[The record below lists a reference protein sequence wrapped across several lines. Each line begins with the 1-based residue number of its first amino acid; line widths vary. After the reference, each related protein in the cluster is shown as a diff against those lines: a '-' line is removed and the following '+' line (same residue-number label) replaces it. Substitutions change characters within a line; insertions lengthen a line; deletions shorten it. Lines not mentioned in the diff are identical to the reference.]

1 MDKLKTSALGGFPFV
16 LDDIRQFLGRL
27 TSPANHGIYQAFNN
41 ILGGFGTDFIV
52 QGCVV
57 SGSTGAFSI
66 TEGWILLSSE
76 LIKVDAQG
84 PFDEAVD
91 LTFTKVTTFDPR
103 GNKDFLNGSTADTY
117 EKNRGVIS
125 GLGGSLD
132 FNGARIEGIVGL
144 EAWIVEDFVA
154 GDYTADTGTWT
165 TTLRILRSVIRGKTM
180 TVSIFVIASTLASGP
195 SDKLKVKIPQ
205 SKTVSGLS
213 MTSMGFITFGGTT
226 VAAIMQTDS
235 SDNTITIQPVDG
247 TDITDG
253 SVALAGNITFEID

>member
-1 MDKLKTSALGGFPFV
+1 MDKLRTNLLGGFPFV

-91 LTFTKVTTFDPR
+91 GTFTKVTTFDPR

-125 GLGGSLD
+125 GLAGSLA
-132 FNGARIEGIVGL
+132 FNGNTFFDLSNQASSLPDVGIKPLSKKIIEIGDWNMDTLLAVSVAHGL
-144 EAWIVEDFVA
+144 GTNVFKNVRNVEV
-154 GDYTADTGTWT
+154 
-165 TTLRILRSVIRGKTM
+165 VIRNDDDNVYSQLDSYDPLETDPIGGGVTAITSAVISLSRSDAGKYNDTD
-180 TVSIFVIASTLASGP
+180 FDSTSFNR
-195 SDKLKVKIPQ
+195 
-205 SKTVSGLS
+205 
-213 MTSMGFITFGGTT
+213 GFIT
-226 VAAIMQTDS
+226 IE
-235 SDNTITIQPVDG
+235 
-247 TDITDG
+247 
-253 SVALAGNITFEID
+253 FES